1 MAENEKI
8 VPDERLYDY
17 LRTYAKSIQLR
28 SPKFRIT
35 EGSSKG
41 DNYVSV
47 VYRVTIEGIEE
58 WNEAKKLE
66 LVLKTTRN
74 YASDDILTSSRVTEL
89 FEREAFFY
97 QEILPIFKETMK
109 NHGGMHDRFPILY
122 DVNDESG
129 KEILL
134 LENLTP
140 QGFVMSKSKIMD
152 YPHLKLVMR
161 CLGEFHA
168 YSFITQA
175 ANPTGFEKMRQMKE
189 HVFREVENSSEQL
202 EAKERMENMS
212 KTLFDVV
219 LKALANE
226 DKHYSERYQRFME
239 NMSQN
244 MFDATNGKEIE
255 PYAVVNHGDCWT
267 NNMLFKYDQEKN
279 PCDLRFVDLQIC
291 RYASP
296 VLDLVYILFCCCT
309 QETRSKCFNQLI
321 KDVYYK
327 TLSDTIKKAG
337 YDPNVLFPYEILL
350 QHFTKFGKYAAG
362 MATFTVHIFTTNDVD
377 LKIAFD
383 TNSLLERIETDSVYR
398 NMLIETFKDIIDRNY
413 I

>member
-8 VPDERLYDY
+8 VSDERLYDY

-28 SPKFRIT
+28 SPKFHVI
-35 EGSSKG
+35 ESNKG
-41 DNYVSV
+41 DSYISV

-74 YASDDILTSSRVTEL
+74 YGIDNILTSGRVTEL
-89 FEREAFFY
+89 FQREASFY
-97 QEILPIFKETMK
+97 QDVLPIFKETMK
-109 NHGGMHDRFPILY
+109 DHGGMHDRFPILY

-168 YSFITQA
+168 YSFITKA
-175 ANPTGFEKMRQMKE
+175 ANPTAFEKMRQMKE
-189 HVFREVENSSEQL
+189 HIFLEVVNSGEQL
-202 EAKERMENMS
+202 EANERMKKLGKM
-212 KTLFDVV
+212 LFYIV

-239 NMSQN
+239 NMPQN
-244 MFDATNGKEIE
+244 MFAATNGKEAE

-279 PCDLRFVDLQIC
+279 PCDLRFLDFQLC

-296 VLDLVYILFCCCT
+296 VLDLVHILFCCCT
-309 QETRSKCFNQLI
+309 QETRSKCFDQII

-337 YDPNVLFPYEILL
+337 YDPNVLFSYEILL
-350 QHFTKFGKYAAG
+350 QHFTKFGKHAAG
-362 MATFTVHIFTTNDVD
+362 IATFTVHYYTTNDVD
-377 LKIAFD
+377 FTSVYD
-383 TNSLLERIETDSVYR
+383 TNRLEERIEKDSFYR